1 MTRPITCNDAL
12 DQLWALIDQDLCADD
27 AECVQKHIE
36 RCTACFLHYD
46 FERAYRQLVALQS
59 RQEAPPELRR
69 RIFMRLLEEEA
80 G

>member
-1 MTRPITCNDAL
+1 MTRPISCNDAL
-12 DQLWALIDQDLCADD
+12 DQLWALIDQELCADD
-27 AECVQKHIE
+27 AECVQEHIE
-36 RCTACFLHYD
+36 RCTACFPHYD
-46 FERAYRQLVALQS
+46 FGRAYRQLVALQG